1 MLSWIARISFWVIAA
16 FYTYGAFVHILN
28 ILGLTGFDWMDA
40 PAKWQILD
48 IVYLVLDLTVVFGL
62 VVASPIGFLAFVVAA
77 VSQIFLYTLFRD
89 WIVDVPEPFVR
100 TPEEIAYLDTL
111 VTFHIVTLLLF
122 CLAMWLGRKST

>member
-1 MLSWIARISFWVIAA
+1 MSSWTARIILWVIAT
-16 FYTYGAFVHILN
+16 FYAYGALVHVLN
-28 ILGLTGFDWMDA
+28 ILGMTGFDWLDA

-48 IVYLVLDLTVVFGL
+48 LVYLVLNVVVVIGL
-62 VVASPIGFLAFVVAA
+62 VVELSIGYLAFVVAA

-89 WIVDVPEPFVR
+89 WIVDVPEVFAR